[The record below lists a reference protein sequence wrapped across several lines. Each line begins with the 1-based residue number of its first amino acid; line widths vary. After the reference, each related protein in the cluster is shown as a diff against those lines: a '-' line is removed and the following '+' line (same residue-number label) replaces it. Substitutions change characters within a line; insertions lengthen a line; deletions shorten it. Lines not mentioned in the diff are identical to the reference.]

1 MSLSTPPRPRAVIV
15 GAGLMGRWHA
25 SAVRRA
31 GYAIAAVVDADPA
44 RARALAARHG
54 KTRVASALAEVAAPG
69 LVVHVCTPVAT
80 HVALARTALDAR
92 CHVLIEKPVA
102 SSAEETGELVARAAE
117 ARCLLVPVHQYV
129 YQPGTAR
136 VMRMVESLGSVLHVD
151 ATICTAGADGRPDAE
166 RQRLVW
172 EVLPHPFSLLAR
184 LLHPDVHQVPWH
196 VLRPAAGELRL
207 SGLLAGA
214 TVSVVVSTRG
224 RPTRNALRMVCERG
238 TVSLDLFHGYAT
250 RSSGPPT
257 RAFKAA
263 QPFVE
268 AARVLAHAG
277 LNLGQRAVRGDL
289 AYPGL
294 RELAHATYRAA
305 AAGEQARERAPFSD
319 REIMAIARAMD
330 AVRGAE

>member
-1 MSLSTPPRPRAVIV
+1 
-15 GAGLMGRWHA
+15 MGRWHA

-31 GYAIAAVVDADPA
+31 GYAIAAVVDADLS
-44 RARALAARHG
+44 RARALASRHG
-54 KTRVASALAEVAAPG
+54 NAPVAGSLAKVAAPG
-69 LVVHVCTPVAT
+69 LVVHICTPVAT
-80 HVALARTALDAR
+80 HVAVARAALEAR
-92 CHVLIEKPVA
+92 CHVLVEKPVA
-102 SSAEETGELVARAAE
+102 PTAEATGELVARAEA

-136 VMRMVESLGSVLHVD
+136 AARLVRSLGSVLHVD
-151 ATICTAGADGRPDAE
+151 ATICTAGADGRTEGE
-166 RQRLVW
+166 RERLAW

-184 LLHPDVHQVPWH
+184 LLHPDVHEVSWH
-196 VLRPAAGELRL
+196 ALRPMAGELRL
-207 SGLLAGA
+207 TGLLAGA

-224 RPTRNALRMVCERG
+224 RPTRNTFRIVCERG
-238 TVSLDLFHGYAT
+238 TISLDLFHGYAT

-268 AARVLAHAG
+268 AAHVLAHAG
-277 LNLGQRAVRGDL
+277 LNLGQRALRGDL

-294 RELAHATYRAA
+294 RELVQATYRAA
-305 AAGEQARERAPFSD
+305 AAGDHARDHSPYSD

-330 AVRGAE
+330 AVRGAD